1 MLFVGPPGLGK
12 TELARVL
19 AAEMG
24 VGAKES
30 LGQSLNCDGH
40 LAGFLMAAEGK
51 DVLFLDEAH
60 ELKKPTQ
67 TLLYRAM
74 AERKLFL
81 GGKIYGPDD
90 LTINLPS
97 FTLMA
102 ATTDEYALTNRCA
115 IASR

>member
-30 LGQSLNCDGH
+30 LGQSLNRDGH
-40 LAGFLMAAEGK
+40 LAGFPMAAEGK

-67 TLLYRAM
+67 TLSTGRWRSASCSWAARSM
-74 AERKLFL
+74 AR
-81 GGKIYGPDD
+81 
-90 LTINLPS
+90 
-97 FTLMA
+97 
-102 ATTDEYALTNRCA
+102 TT
-115 IASR
+115 